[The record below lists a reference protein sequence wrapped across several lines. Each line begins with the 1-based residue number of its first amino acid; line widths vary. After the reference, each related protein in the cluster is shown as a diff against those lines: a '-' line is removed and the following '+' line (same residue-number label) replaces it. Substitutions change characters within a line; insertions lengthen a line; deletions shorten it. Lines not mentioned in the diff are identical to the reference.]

1 LDIVRRGRVDGRY
14 SVIEPL
20 GEGGMAE
27 VFLAR
32 DEVLGREVALKVLNE
47 RYAHDGEI
55 VERFRREA
63 QSMATLSHPNI
74 VSVFDQGTSED
85 GAYYMAMEYLS
96 GGSLKDYLADEGRLS
111 PEATI
116 ERWRYRLRRP

>member
-1 LDIVRRGRVDGRY
+1 
-14 SVIEPL
+14 
-20 GEGGMAE
+20 
-27 VFLAR
+27 
-32 DEVLGREVALKVLNE
+32 
-47 RYAHDGEI
+47 
-55 VERFRREA
+55 
-63 QSMATLSHPNI
+63 MATLSHPNI

-116 ERWRYRLRRP
+116 ERWRSRLRRP